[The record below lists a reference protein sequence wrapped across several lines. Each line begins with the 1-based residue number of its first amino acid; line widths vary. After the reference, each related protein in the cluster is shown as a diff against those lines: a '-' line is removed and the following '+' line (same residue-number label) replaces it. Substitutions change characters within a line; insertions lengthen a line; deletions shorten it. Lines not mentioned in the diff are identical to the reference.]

1 MIGLGL
7 TTKLPVLFGGA
18 ITQSY
23 QEVMNASTT
32 LLLNDTQ
39 IGKALAVALPTSSA
53 PALSADHMY
62 GVLAA
67 VSSTFFA
74 ASVYIVVRKAK
85 SAHYTVI
92 MFNFGWVAC
101 IETLV
106 ITFLLDGFSLPKHN
120 WEWFYI
126 LALGLFSFFGQ
137 VLLTRSLQLEAA
149 GPVSVVRAA
158 TDIAL
163 AFVWQ
168 LWLFNEIPDIWSI
181 SGALIVTLCVLLTSV
196 RKWLLTL
203 PEHSLIRQ
211 KLGLLT

>member
-1 MIGLGL
+1 MVGLGL
-7 TTKLPVLFGGA
+7 TTKLPVLFGGLPFTA
-18 ITQSY
+18 PSNVSVAARTIL
-23 QEVMNASTT
+23 NSTLSET
-32 LLLNDTQ
+32 TKVLST
-39 IGKALAVALPTSSA
+39 APSS
-53 PALSADHMY
+53 DHMY
-62 GVLAA
+62 GVAA
-67 VSSTFFA
+67 AMASTFFA

-85 SAHYTVI
+85 SAHHSVI
-92 MFNFGWVAC
+92 MFNFGWVAL

-106 ITFLLDGFSLPKHN
+106 ITSLMDGFSMPKYN

-126 LALGLFSFFGQ
+126 VALGIFSFLGQ

-168 LWLFNEIPDIWSI
+168 TWLFNEIPDIWSI

-196 RKWLLTL
+196 RKWILSL
-203 PEHSLIRQ
+203 PEHSAVRKKLIH
-211 KLGLLT
+211 LI